1 MTWHI
6 KNGKSVIDE
15 YLLQLKKI
23 ENSFK
28 LDFYYNKTSINIYT
42 EHDDFFI
49 TETDKVTVS
58 DNFIIITSVE
68 QQRDI
73 FSTQII
79 NIDKIESIEFRVK
92 EQSIYMTNDKS
103 N

>member
-23 ENSFK
+23 ENSF
-28 LDFYYNKTSINIYT
+28 INIYT

-49 TETDKVTVS
+49 TEADKVTVS
-58 DNFIIITSVE
+58 DNFIIITSVQKE
-68 QQRDI
+68 RDI

-79 NIDKIESIEFRVK
+79 NIDKIESIEFQVK
-92 EQSIYMTNDKS
+92 EQSIYMVNDKS

>member
-15 YLLQLKKI
+15 YLFQIEKI
-23 ENSFK
+23 EKSF
-28 LDFYYNKTSINIYT
+28 INIYT

-49 TETDKVTVS
+49 TEADKVTVS
-58 DNFIIITSVE
+58 DNFIIITSVQKE
-68 QQRDI
+68 RDI